1 MNKLSDILAAIVKAS
16 LVIRL
21 VTTHD
26 IGERIERI
34 TVELDWNKYAS
45 RFVD

>member
-1 MNKLSDILAAIVKAS
+1 MNKLNDILAAIMTAS
-16 LVIRL
+16 LVTRL